1 MQSRVLNALAALA
14 LMLPVAGHAANFGY
28 SWIDFSLIPQAET
41 DIGDDDFDADG
52 FQLRGSLAVHQNFFA
67 LVELEDLGYDQ
78 DVDFTRLQIGGGA
91 FWPINNNMDV
101 IGRLGL
107 VRYDVDF
114 GRGRGDDDDT
124 SFFFGARL
132 RAQVA
137 PRVEVEGGVEYSD
150 AEVAAFGDEIFI
162 VGEGRYH
169 FNNQFS
175 VGGFVNLGDD
185 QKKLGVYGRYNF

>member
-14 LMLPVAGHAANFGY
+14 LMLPIAGHAANFGY
-28 SWIDFSLIPQAET
+28 SWIDFSLIPMAET
-41 DIGDDDFDADG
+41 DVGDDDIDADG

-67 LVELEDLGYDQ
+67 IVELEDLSYD
-78 DVDFTRLQIGGGA
+78 DDIDFNRWAIGGGGH
-91 FWPINNNMDV
+91 WPINNSMDIV
-101 IGRLGL
+101 GRAGI
-107 VRYDVDF
+107 VRYEVDV
-114 GRGRGDDDDT
+114 GRFDDDDT

-150 AEVAAFGDEIFI
+150 AEVFGFGDEIFI

-169 FNNQFS
+169 FNDQWS
-175 VGGFVNLGDD
+175 AGGFLNLGDD
-185 QKKLGVYGRYNF
+185 QKKVGVYGRFNF